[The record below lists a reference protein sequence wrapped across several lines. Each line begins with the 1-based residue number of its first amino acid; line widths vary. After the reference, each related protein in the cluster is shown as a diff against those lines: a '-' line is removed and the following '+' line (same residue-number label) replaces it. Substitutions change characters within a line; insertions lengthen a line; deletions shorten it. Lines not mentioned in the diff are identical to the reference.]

1 MGVPGT
7 GGLEV
12 VSHPADLTFPH
23 TLLPV
28 NLNFKPIVIFSSLR
42 DAMDTPF
49 TVRLC
54 SYCVGQV
61 VVLLPYASS
70 AACFLVET
78 YSKWKFHHRF
88 PKSSTSLSFHGKG
101 YENLCMSWPSNLI
114 DGVVER
120 NAFSM

>member
-12 VSHPADLTFPH
+12 VSHSAYLTSPH

-42 DAMDTPF
+42 DAVDTPV

-54 SYCVGQV
+54 SYYVDQV
-61 VVLLPYASS
+61 VVL
-70 AACFLVET
+70 
-78 YSKWKFHHRF
+78 
-88 PKSSTSLSFHGKG
+88 
-101 YENLCMSWPSNLI
+101 
-114 DGVVER
+114 
-120 NAFSM
+120 